1 MGQGNPRPLRVL
13 TWHVHGNYLWYLT
26 HANCEFFLP
35 VRRTLRHGYSG
46 RGGWPL
52 GPNVHDVPADDVRHL
67 DFDCILFQSR
77 QNYVDDQFEL
87 LTKEQRRLPRI
98 YLEHDTPAD
107 HATNQQHWVDDEN
120 VLLVHVT
127 HFNALMWNNGCTPV
141 RVIEH
146 GVPAPPEPLY
156 TGEYARGITVVNNLR
171 QRGRRLGADVF
182 ERARAEV
189 PLDLVGMGA
198 EEMNGIGEVKPP
210 LMPAY
215 ESRYRFFFHPVRWTS
230 LGLAVLEAMAIG
242 MPVVGLA
249 TTELVRVIENDVS
262 GFIDTDV
269 DALIAKMKWLLREPA
284 EARRLGEGARRVI
297 MERYNLQR
305 FARDW
310 EETFAYVTR

>member
-1 MGQGNPRPLRVL
+1 
-13 TWHVHGNYLWYLT
+13 
-26 HANCEFFLP
+26 
-35 VRRTLRHGYSG
+35 
-46 RGGWPL
+46 
-52 GPNVHDVPADDVRHL
+52 VHDVPADDVRHL
-67 DFDCILFQSR
+67 DFDCILYQSR

-107 HATNQQHWVDDEN
+107 NATNQQHWVDDEN

-210 LMPAY
+210 LLPAY

-230 LGLAVLEAMAIG
+230 LGLAVLEVMAIG

-310 EETFAYVTR
+310 EETFAFVTR